1 MLVYIFGD
9 SCGSR
14 RQDKYASIFEGKT
27 LPPVPP
33 ASSCASLLLDQCSKL
48 WTTRI
53 SLACSFVLLVTPVK
67 PYLARAYKHAIL
79 GEPPTSM
86 KSKFQFPETA
96 YMTNPLPSLLPDK
109 TMAKLVVEEWKRV
122 KMCALFTFGA
132 HA

>member
-1 MLVYIFGD
+1 MGKCWDGYIYVHTPIYWV
-9 SCGSR
+9 SL
-14 RQDKYASIFEGKT
+14 SIKT
-27 LPPVPP
+27 
-33 ASSCASLLLDQCSKL
+33 LLLDQCSKP

-67 PYLARAYKHAIL
+67 PYLARAYKHAVL

-86 KSKFQFPETA
+86 KSKLQFPETA

-109 TMAKLVVEEWKRV
+109 ILAMLVVEEWKKV
-122 KMCALFTFGA
+122 KRCALFTFGA